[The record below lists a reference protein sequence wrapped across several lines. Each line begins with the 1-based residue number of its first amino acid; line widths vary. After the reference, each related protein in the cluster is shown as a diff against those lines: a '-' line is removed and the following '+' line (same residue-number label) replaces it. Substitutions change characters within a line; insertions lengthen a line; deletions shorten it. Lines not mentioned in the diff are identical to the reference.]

1 MALDADRFAR
11 LYDAHAETMLG
22 FFVKRT
28 YDPEASLDLVA
39 ETFAVGFA
47 DRRRFRGN
55 GEEEAMAWLYAIARN
70 RLADYLRR
78 GVVERRALHRL
89 GFQRRPLSDAEYE
102 RIEELAGLAA
112 VRGALDGALEEL
124 SDEQRAA
131 LQLRV
136 VEERSYA
143 QVAVALGV
151 SQQTARARVSRALT
165 AMRHLP
171 AVKALQEG
179 R

>member
-1 MALDADRFAR
+1 MRLDADRFAR
-11 LYDAHAETMLG
+11 LYDAHAGEMLG

-28 YDPEASLDLVA
+28 YDPETSLDLVA

-47 DRRRFRGN
+47 DRRRFRGD
-55 GEEEAMAWLYAIARN
+55 GDAEALAWLYGIARH

-89 GFQRRPLSDAEYE
+89 GFQRRQLSDAEYE
-102 RIEELAGLAA
+102 RIEELAGLDAM
-112 VRGALDGALEEL
+112 RGALGGALGEL

-136 VEERSYA
+136 IEERSYA

-151 SQQTARARVSRALT
+151 SQQTARARVSRALS

-171 AVKALQEG
+171 AVQALQEG